1 MGGSDNEL
9 SWKRKYIATPIK
21 WGTEKTGKAFVT
33 ALLILLVVFVLDYI
47 IRTMSSGEFAE
58 DISHVDLEIDEGD
71 ENSWIIEEGID
82 EYSRIYASSN
92 DFSYGDDLN
101 ITAYSF
107 DKDQDVFRACDQY
120 GDEKYEGD
128 LVMDA
133 CFSGSDFPGY
143 ILLGV
148 IESSSV
154 DFVTIQNNN
163 TFEIMICEGEQ
174 LYFHDGVIEKAV
186 TGVKNSLYFYV
197 ILGLGLIAIPMIFGK
212 YIDWDNSSDDE
223 ESLEAGRLAGQRAFL
238 KDAGGH
244 D

>member
-1 MGGSDNEL
+1 MSGSDNEL
-9 SWKRKYIATPIK
+9 SWNRKYIATPLK

-33 ALLILLVVFVLDYI
+33 ALLFLLVVYMLDSI
-47 IRTMSSGEFAE
+47 IRTMSPGEFAE
-58 DISHVDLEIDEGD
+58 DISHVEMEIDEGD
-71 ENSWIIEEGID
+71 ENSLIIHEAID
-82 EYSRIYASSN
+82 DYSRIYASSD

-107 DKDQDVFRACDQY
+107 DKDEDVFRACDQY

-133 CFSGSDFPGY
+133 CFSGSDFPGH

-163 TFEIMICEGEQ
+163 TFEIMICEGKQ
-174 LYFHDGVIEKAV
+174 LYFHDGAIEQAV
-186 TGVKNSLYFYV
+186 TGISNSLIFYV
-197 ILGLGLIAIPMIFGK
+197 ILGAGLIAIPMIFGK

-223 ESLEAGRLAGQRAFL
+223 EAL
-238 KDAGGH
+238 
-244 D
+244 